1 MPQCYQKDCLFLIA
15 LHVLIKKKVL
25 HVYNTTWQAV
35 MPVPDIP
42 DTAFYPSR
50 LLQFQFEKYRQTL
63 TSNGNMDQ
71 YYSAF
76 LLYLSTQ
83 RAFLL

>member
-1 MPQCYQKDCLFLIA
+1 
-15 LHVLIKKKVL
+15 
-25 HVYNTTWQAV
+25 